1 MIAQAKSTYS
11 PVRKALE
18 KQTKKNSRSIR
29 KTQSMQKKKKKK
41 KKKKSVKYDVFAEK
55 ENIPFD
61 KKKVYRLIS
70 KKKYSI
76 SLL

>member
-41 KKKKSVKYDVFAEK
+41 KKNQSNMMCLLRKKIYHL
-55 ENIPFD
+55 I
-61 KKKVYRLIS
+61 KKKCTA
-70 KKKYSI
+70 
-76 SLL
+76 